1 MRPKIP
7 TVDCIMIA
15 MTVVTW
21 VWAGWGWAASPR
33 RIHAVEAR
41 CSADTGR
48 HWDSGSG
55 EVMMIIININSKITM
70 ALIMPIMMMIH
81 DADESCYNAQLT
93 VTAANLWTL
102 CEDNNMDS
110 SFTESLTPAKGSQ
123 GVESIFGHM
132 YYLVEGANIALYLE
146 KI

>member
-1 MRPKIP
+1 MRPKIH

-15 MTVVTW
+15 MMVVTW
-21 VWAGWGWAASPR
+21 VWAGWGWGASPR
-33 RIHAVEAR
+33 RIHAVEAS

-48 HWDSGSG
+48 HWAGSG
-55 EVMMIIININSKITM
+55 EVMTMNININSKIAM

-93 VTAANLWTL
+93 VSAANLWTL

-110 SFTESLTPAKGSQ
+110 SFTESLTQAKGSQ
-123 GVESIFGHM
+123 GVESIFGH
-132 YYLVEGANIALYLE
+132 
-146 KI
+146 

>member
-1 MRPKIP
+1 MRPKIH

-15 MTVVTW
+15 MMVVTW
-21 VWAGWGWAASPR
+21 VWAGWGWGASPR
-33 RIHAVEAR
+33 RIHAVEAS

-48 HWDSGSG
+48 HWAGSG
-55 EVMMIIININSKITM
+55 EVMTMNININSKIAM

-93 VTAANLWTL
+93 VSAANLWTL

-110 SFTESLTPAKGSQ
+110 SFTESLTQAKGSQ
-123 GVESIFGHM
+123 GVESIFGH
-132 YYLVEGANIALYLE
+132 ESRG
-146 KI
+146 

>member
-7 TVDCIMIA
+7 TADCIMIA
-15 MTVVTW
+15 MVTW
-21 VWAGWGWAASPR
+21 VWAGWGWGASPR
-33 RIHAVEAR
+33 RIHAVEAT

-55 EVMMIIININSKITM
+55 EVMTIIININSKIAM
-70 ALIMPIMMMIH
+70 ALIMMMIH

-93 VTAANLWTL
+93 VSAANLWTL

>member
-1 MRPKIP
+1 MRPKIH
-7 TVDCIMIA
+7 TGSIM

-21 VWAGWGWAASPR
+21 VWAGWGWGASPR
-33 RIHAVEAR
+33 RIHAVAAS

-55 EVMMIIININSKITM
+55 EVMMMIININSKIAM

-81 DADESCYNAQLT
+81 DADESCYNALLT
-93 VTAANLWTL
+93 MTAANLWTL

-110 SFTESLTPAKGSQ
+110 SFTESLTQAKGSQ
-123 GVESIFGHM
+123 GVESIFGI
-132 YYLVEGANIALYLE
+132 ENILYTSHPLLC
-146 KI
+146 